1 MSAFDWI
8 AAGIV
13 ILSMLYV
20 TFILTVPEWL
30 RAVRKGEGVSLLP
43 ERKGGK
49 RPFWVQV
56 VMLLVGIL
64 LCIPLFYYGWVPF
77 LKLSASLRQFLAASG
92 LLIYVL
98 GIGIVLWARSTLGKN
113 WGVSTSQQVK
123 LRKDH
128 ELIQS
133 GPYALV
139 RHPMYFGAW
148 VFMLGLLMI
157 YPVWVILILAVSMIA
172 SFFLRARREETAL
185 AERFGTAWTEY
196 RKRTKSFVP
205 FIY

>member
-30 RAVRKGEGVSLLP
+30 RAVQKGEGVSLLP